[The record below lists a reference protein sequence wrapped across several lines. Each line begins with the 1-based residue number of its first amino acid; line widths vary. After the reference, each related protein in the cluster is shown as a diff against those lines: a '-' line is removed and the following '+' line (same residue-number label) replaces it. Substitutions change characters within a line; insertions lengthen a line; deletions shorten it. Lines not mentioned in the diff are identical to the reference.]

1 MKAFG
6 KNFLEEMNINP
17 INRDLLL
24 VMISGLL
31 VALAIGTVAAM
42 VVGQF

>member
-1 MKAFG
+1 MKTLG
-6 KNFLEEMNINP
+6 KTLLGDSHINP

-31 VALAIGTVAAM
+31 IALAIGTVAVM